1 MKIAI
6 IGAGAMGSL
15 YGAKLS
21 RDPENEVWL
30 LDVWQDH
37 VDAVNREG
45 LQMETN
51 GEWETYAH
59 LSAATDPQKAGIV
72 DLAIIFVK
80 STLTRDAIRSNQA
93 ILGPET
99 LVLTLQN
106 GLGNVDQIK
115 EVIGEDRIIAGTTG
129 HGATMLGPG
138 KIRHAGSGKTII
150 GLVQPVPGSDR
161 PVAPLNQVV
170 QIFRNAGL
178 DTEVSENVIGL
189 IWDKLMVN
197 VGINALTGIT
207 KLKNGQLL
215 EHPEIEALLE
225 AAVGEAK
232 QVADALGIQ
241 LGFDPISH
249 TKEVCRLTCRNKSSM
264 LQDILNHR
272 KTEIEMINGA
282 IVREGG
288 RCGVAT
294 PYNQVL
300 TNLVRFLEKAKP
312 TEEV

>member
-21 RDPENEVWL
+21 KDPGNEVWL

-37 VDAVNREG
+37 VDAVNRDG
-45 LQMETN
+45 LQMETK

-59 LSAATDPQKAGIV
+59 LSAATDPQKVGFV
-72 DLAIIFVK
+72 DLAIVFVK
-80 STLTRDAIRSNQA
+80 STLTGDAIRSNQA
-93 ILGPET
+93 ILGPDT

-138 KIRHAGSGKTII
+138 KIRHAGTGKTII
-150 GLVQPVPGSDR
+150 GLVQSVPGFDCTA
-161 PVAPLNQVV
+161 APLEQVA
-170 QIFRNAGL
+170 QTFRTAGL
-178 DTEVSENVIGL
+178 DTEVSFNVIGL

-207 KLKNGQLL
+207 RLNNGQLL
-215 EHPEIEALLE
+215 DHPEIEALLV

-241 LGFDPISH
+241 LGFEPISH
-249 TKEVCRLTCRNKSSM
+249 TKEVCRLTCGNKSSM
-264 LQDILNHR
+264 LQDILNNR
-272 KTEIEMINGA
+272 KTEIDMINGA
-282 IVREGG
+282 IVREGS